1 MVPNLSS
8 SEKPNTNETFIL
20 ILFGIELE
28 PSSKQQDT
36 DIILEGQD
44 LVLPEAANMT
54 FIVPRGDLEAAFP
67 QDAEFV

>member
-1 MVPNLSS
+1 MVPSLSS
-8 SEKPNTNETFIL
+8 SEKPNTNETFIV

-28 PSSKQQDT
+28 PSFEQQDT

-44 LVLPEAANMT
+44 PVLPRAANMT

-67 QDAEFV
+67 RDAEFV